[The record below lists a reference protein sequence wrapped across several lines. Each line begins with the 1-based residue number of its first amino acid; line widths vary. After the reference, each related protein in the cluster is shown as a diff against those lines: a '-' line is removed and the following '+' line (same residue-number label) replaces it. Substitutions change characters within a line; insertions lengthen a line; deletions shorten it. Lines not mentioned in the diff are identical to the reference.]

1 MGYFLDIHN
10 SANRAQGVA
19 FINQQNGVQ
28 GSDSWKG
35 ELAVGAVNSVFQF
48 VFSKVGNWV
57 GDSDGRATS
66 SSQSSET
73 TTSVDTTDDA
83 QKAQLE
89 QEKAQLF
96 SQLPD
101 GAPKD
106 SSQFNN
112 YLNEKNREISRL
124 EGEKS
129 QNLERITTYQNKI
142 SDTKLDIVSLQG
154 QREDLCN
161 DLRMASSDGSTQ
173 EYIEAIK
180 ADIAEID
187 RQLRDKNM
195 IVKQNERFIS
205 ELNEKTLPQC
215 EREIAALTQNYNDA
229 QPIMEKIVNVEKQ
242 IQNIENGGVQEKAR
256 KLKSFTEAL
265 QAWKNAPDG
274 SDKKALAQEVVNAFG
289 DMKNK
294 VSPST
299 IKLYQLYDQDLNNDI
314 KGTKADIYKEKEAKE
329 KK

>member
-1 MGYFLDIHN
+1 MGYFIDIHN

-19 FINQQNGVQ
+19 FINEQNGVQ

-48 VFSKVGNWV
+48 IFSNIGVWA

-101 GAPKD
+101 GAPQD

-112 YLNEKNREISRL
+112 YLNEKNRKMESSKQELEALQAQNTRLAQENLTLSTEI
-124 EGEKS
+124 GELGDK
-129 QNLERITTYQNKI
+129 IT
-142 SDTKLDIVSLQG
+142 
-154 QREDLCN
+154 
-161 DLRMASSDGSTQ
+161 
-173 EYIEAIK
+173 
-180 ADIAEID
+180 
-187 RQLRDKNM
+187 
-195 IVKQNERFIS
+195 
-205 ELNEKTLPQC
+205 
-215 EREIAALTQNYNDA
+215 ALTQDLQMNASGNTPEYVDNINEQIEQLKLQKEAKESRLRINKETIENNNNTVIPAYDKDFTQASDEYKNA

-274 SDKKALAQEVVNAFG
+274 SDKKALAQDVVDAFG

-314 KGTKADIYKEKEAKE
+314 NGTKADIYKEKEAKE